1 MNTVEMTILA
11 CGVIGAYLLGSISS
25 AILVCHVL
33 RLPDPRMEG
42 SKNPGTTNVLRI
54 GGRFAAILTLLGDA
68 SKGAI
73 PVLLIKLVTENP
85 WMISA
90 TLFAAIIGHMYPI
103 FFQFKG
109 GKGIATIIGG
119 LLALSLLL
127 GGFFLLTWVIIFIFT
142 RYSSLSA
149 IVAISTMPVV
159 AWWFLDKRYM
169 PGLILLAF
177 IILWKHREN
186 IKRLAT
192 GKETKSTFKK
202 A

>member
-1 MNTVEMTILA
+1 MNTIEMTILV
-11 CGVIGAYLLGSISS
+11 CGVVGAYLLGSISS
-25 AILVCHVL
+25 AILVCRIL
-33 RLPDPRMEG
+33 RLPDPRVEG

-54 GGRFAAILTLLGDA
+54 GGRFAAALTLLGDA
-68 SKGAI
+68 AKGAI
-73 PVLLIKLVTENP
+73 PVLLVKIVTVNP
-85 WMISA
+85 WIISV
-90 TLFAAIIGHMYPI
+90 TLFAAIMGHMYPL

-119 LLALSLLL
+119 LLALSPLL
-127 GGFFLLTWVIIFIFT
+127 GGIFLFTWAMIFVLT

-149 IVAISTMPVV
+149 IVAIAMMPAW

-169 PGLILLAF
+169 PGLTLLAL

>member
-1 MNTVEMTILA
+1 MNTMEMIILA
-11 CGVIGAYLLGSISS
+11 CGIIGAYLLGSISS
-25 AILVCHVL
+25 AILVCHLL
-33 RLPDPRMEG
+33 RLPDPRQEG

-54 GGRFAAILTLLGDA
+54 GGRFAAALTLLGDA
-68 SKGAI
+68 AKGAV
-73 PVLLIKLVTENP
+73 PVLLVKLVTVNP
-85 WMISA
+85 WIISA
-90 TLFAAIIGHMYPI
+90 TLFAAIIGHMYPL

-119 LLALSLLL
+119 LLALSPIL
-127 GGFFLLTWVIIFIFT
+127 GGLFLLTWVGIFVIT

-149 IVAISTMPVV
+149 IVAIATMPGW
-159 AWWFLDKRYM
+159 AWYLLDKRYM
-169 PGLILLAF
+169 PGLTLLAL

-192 GKETKSTFKK
+192 GKETRSTFKK

>member
-1 MNTVEMTILA
+1 MNTMEMIVLA
-11 CGVIGAYLLGSISS
+11 CGIIGAYLLGSISS
-25 AILVCHVL
+25 AILVCHLL
-33 RLPDPRMEG
+33 RLPDPRQEG

-54 GGRFAAILTLLGDA
+54 GGRFAAALTLLGDA
-68 SKGAI
+68 AKGAV
-73 PVLLIKLVTENP
+73 PVLLVKLVTANP
-85 WMISA
+85 WIISA
-90 TLFAAIIGHMYPI
+90 TLFAAIIGHMYPL

-119 LLALSLLL
+119 LLALSPIL
-127 GGFFLLTWVIIFIFT
+127 GGLFLLTWVGIFVIT

-149 IVAISTMPVV
+149 IVAIATMPGW
-159 AWWFLDKRYM
+159 AWYLLDKRYM
-169 PGLILLAF
+169 LGLTLLAL

>member
-1 MNTVEMTILA
+1 MEMIILA
-11 CGVIGAYLLGSISS
+11 CGIIGAYLLGSISS
-25 AILVCHVL
+25 AILVCHLL
-33 RLPDPRMEG
+33 RLPDPRQEG

-54 GGRFAAILTLLGDA
+54 GGRFAAALTLLGDA
-68 SKGAI
+68 AKGAV
-73 PVLLIKLVTENP
+73 PVLLVKLVTVNP
-85 WMISA
+85 WIISA
-90 TLFAAIIGHMYPI
+90 TLFAAIIGHMYPL

-119 LLALSLLL
+119 LLALSPIL
-127 GGFFLLTWVIIFIFT
+127 GGLFLLTWVGIFVIT

-149 IVAISTMPVV
+149 IVAIATMPGW
-159 AWWFLDKRYM
+159 AWYLLDKRYM
-169 PGLILLAF
+169 PGLTLLAL

-192 GKETKSTFKK
+192 GKETRSTFKK